1 MCGRSLG
8 LGLIAAAAAL
18 PIACDDGGPVQRGFG
33 SHQLVEVRDPQFTF
47 VTTKGDLLY
56 YATGDAGPS
65 GTFLSHYWSVDIN
78 TGEIT
83 DLGPN
88 KPDPNMQPPSRYQC
102 SYGLNAEGLAD
113 VFMVADT
120 LTQQLTVIDNVV
132 LTYPYCP
139 ADNDPTMLIWR
150 REPDSSRTLWKGPY
164 DALEQIPLSVTV
176 HQTLWHE
183 NGSTLVSA
191 LAATADYGLAVYA
204 IADQDPTVATEIVPA
219 TIAADAAWATGAATP
234 SAPLDSA
241 SVVEPTFFWA
251 AGGGLYNYARA
262 MKDGSR
268 VLFLGP
274 YDTGPREMA
283 LFPYVRDDGLSLL
296 RIEPYNFRYDG
307 KWRLTTAWAT
317 GEGAGQSRFRVWRDG
332 IGRLAS
338 CLWPDD
344 QYPIAVGDPAN
355 ENVLFLKPQNASTV
369 AEDSPLLLM
378 VPSLDG
384 DAACKF
390 VATSSV
396 GWADFSP
403 DGTAMSWLEEPAD
416 VKSTLWTA
424 GRDGSAPRAIGTGL
438 VYSPRFV
445 GDSQLEFINDGDL
458 VWVDVNDQQGRSHF
472 ITEQVFGTAI
482 DLGRWVVTGH
492 EYSDQDSNGQ
502 LALVN
507 RDSGET
513 HAISPAVT
521 MYMTPDVQQRGT
533 TIGVFNDAG
542 EPVRIVYLVRGRNP
556 SSQDGLWVATIT
568 AQDRQ

>member
-1 MCGRSLG
+1 VRGRSLG

-33 SHQLVEVRDPQFTF
+33 SHQLVAVRDPTFTF
-47 VTTKGDLLY
+47 VAMKGDLVY
-56 YATGDAGPS
+56 YATGDSVPS
-65 GTFLSHYWSVDIN
+65 GTFLSHYWSVDIV
-78 TGEIT
+78 TGEIK
-83 DLGPN
+83 DLGPD
-88 KPDPNMQPPSRYQC
+88 KPDLNPQPPTRYQC

-113 VFMVADT
+113 VFMIADT
-120 LTQQLTVIDNVV
+120 QTQQLTVIDNVV
-132 LTYPYCP
+132 MTSPYCP
-139 ADNDPTMLIWR
+139 ADDDPRMLIWR
-150 REPDSSRTLWKGPY
+150 REPDSTRTLWMGPY
-164 DALEQIPLSVTV
+164 DALEQVPLSVTV

-183 NGSTLVSA
+183 DGTSLVSA
-191 LAATADYGLAVYA
+191 LPSTADYGLAVFA

-219 TIAADAAWATGAATP
+219 ALAADAAWATGAPTA
-234 SAPLDSA
+234 SAALDS
-241 SVVEPTFFWA
+241 SSLVEPTFFWA
-251 AGGGLYNYARA
+251 AGGGLYNYGRA

-268 VLFLGP
+268 VLVLGP

-283 LFPYVRDDGLSLL
+283 LFPFVREDALALL

-307 KWRLTTAWAT
+307 RWPLTTAWMTVDTAL
-317 GEGAGQSRFRVWRDG
+317 QSRFRVWREG
-332 IGRLAS
+332 IGRFAS
-338 CLWPDD
+338 CPWPDNT
-344 QYPIAVGDPAN
+344 YPIAVGDPAD
-355 ENVLFLKPQNASTV
+355 ENVLFLKPQNAAV
-369 AEDSPLLLM
+369 VDENSPLLVM

-384 DAACKF
+384 DAACK
-390 VATSSV
+390 VVSTTAV

-403 DGTAMSWLEEPAD
+403 DGTATSWLEEPPD

-458 VWVDVNDQQGRSHF
+458 VWVDVHDQQARSHF
-472 ITEQVFGTAI
+472 VTEQVFGTAI

-513 HAISPAVT
+513 HEISPAVT
-521 MYMTPDVQQRGT
+521 MYTTPDVLQRGT
-533 TIGVFNDAG
+533 TIGVFNDSG
-542 EPVRIVYLVRGRNP
+542 GPVRIIYLVRGRNP
-556 SSQDGLWVATIT
+556 SSQDGIWVATIT